1 MSLGLLLVPA
11 LGGYWLLTHLNFTR
25 YRAVRDSG
33 YHILFRSAF
42 AGLVLF
48 VAAEALLILL
58 RWCFP
63 CFQSKWESVSPVDYS
78 DTAVL
83 SVILGFF
90 LPLAGNLIYNS
101 RRAAQKLA
109 REVGDLIE
117 LLIAESIEDQKLVEI
132 SLRSGKS
139 YIGLAIESG
148 IGQYGETD
156 VSLIPVASGYRDR
169 DTQELRIT
177 TNYAPVIQ
185 QALRQ
190 SSTIAVEDFQI
201 VIPISEIVSARVFLP
216 EVYRLFNENTS
227 R

>member
-11 LGGYWLLTHLNFTR
+11 LGGYWFLTHLNFTR

-42 AGLVLF
+42 VGLVLF
-48 VAAEALLILL
+48 VVAEALLIPVRHWFEGLHSL
-58 RWCFP
+58 
-63 CFQSKWESVSPVDYS
+63 WESISPVDYS
-78 DTAVL
+78 DTAAL
-83 SVILGFF
+83 SVILGFAI
-90 LPLAGNLIYNS
+90 PMAGNLVYS
-101 RRAAQKLA
+101 PRKAAQKVA

-132 SLRSGKS
+132 SLRGGKS
-139 YIGLAIESG
+139 YIGLAVESG

-169 DTQELRIT
+169 DTKELRIT

-185 QALRQ
+185 QALLQ
-190 SSTIAVEDFQI
+190 SSEIAVEDFQI
-201 VIPISEIVSARVFLP
+201 VIPISEIISARVFIP
-216 EVYRLFNENTS
+216 EVYSLFGDSAS